1 MFQLKIG
8 NNVKRD
14 TVVIDENTTLRQ
26 ALEAQGINYGVGVT
40 TLDGCPLKP
49 GDMDKSFA
57 SFGITEK
64 AVLLNV
70 CKTDNAR

>member
-1 MFQLKIG
+1 MIQLKIG
-8 NNVKRD
+8 NNMKRD
-14 TVVIDENTTLRQ
+14 TVLVDENTTLRQ
-26 ALEAQGINYGVGVT
+26 ALENAGINYGVGVT

-64 AVLLNV
+64 AMLLNV
-70 CKTDNAR
+70 VKAD